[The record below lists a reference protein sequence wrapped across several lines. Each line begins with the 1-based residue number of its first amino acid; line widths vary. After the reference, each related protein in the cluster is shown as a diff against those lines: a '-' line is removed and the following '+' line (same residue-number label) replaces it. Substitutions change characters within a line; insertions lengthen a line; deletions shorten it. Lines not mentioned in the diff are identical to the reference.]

1 MIEPPIETIWVVRL
15 PGEVRPFGP
24 VLTYTED
31 GAAHYKQ
38 MGFKVEGPYD
48 LRPPSCPVV
57 ARSPHAQPDECGII
71 TGDET
76 WCLQPE
82 GHSGP
87 HKLA

>member
-1 MIEPPIETIWVVRL
+1 MGDTIWVVYSPSGSL
-15 PGEVRPFGP
+15 SVVWSQP
-24 VLTYTED
+24 L
-31 GAAHYKQ
+31 AADYENKGWTVH
-38 MGFKVEGPYD
+38 GPYD
-48 LRPPSCPVV
+48 LRPRSCPVV

-76 WCLQPE
+76 WCIQPE